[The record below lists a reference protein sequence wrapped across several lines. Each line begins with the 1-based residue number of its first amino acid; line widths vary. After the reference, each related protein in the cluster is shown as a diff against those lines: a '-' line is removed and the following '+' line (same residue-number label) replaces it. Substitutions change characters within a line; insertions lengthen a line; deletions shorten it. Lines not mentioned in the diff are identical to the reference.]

1 MKDAFLKFLKFE
13 KRLSIHTIKS
23 YSIDLNQFIKFYQ
36 VYSKK
41 TTLKDVDHRSIRSW
55 IVDLSLKK
63 LSNRSINRKIATL
76 KSFFKFLIKREFI
89 SVNPTNKIRSLKTN
103 SLLPKFIKEKDMKFF
118 FKNLKS
124 ENNFKG
130 QRDLLIIELLYGTG
144 IRVSELINLKS
155 KDFNNE
161 KEEIKV
167 LGKRGKER
175 IIPLNNQSIK
185 QIKIRGLQSTK
196 KFQNYI
202 QIKKKTPIIK
212 NEYLITTIKGEK
224 TYPMLISRIVKKN
237 ISQLIN
243 SENYNPHLLRHTFA
257 THLLNRG
264 ADLNSIKD
272 LLGHSSLAST
282 QIYTHNSI
290 EKLKKT
296 FEKSHPKAK

>member
-36 VYSKK
+36 VYSKE
-41 TTLKDVDHRSIRSW
+41 TNLKNVDHRSIRSW

-89 SVNPTNKIRSLKTN
+89 SINPTNKIQSLKTN

-185 QIKIRGLQSTK
+185 QIK
-196 KFQNYI
+196 NYI
-202 QIKKKTPIIK
+202 QIKTKTPIIK
-212 NEYLITTIKGEK
+212 NEYLITTIKGKK

-237 ISQLIN
+237 ISQLID

-257 THLLNRG
+257 THILNRG
-264 ADLNSIKD
+264 ADLNSVKD
-272 LLGHSSLAST
+272 LLGHSSLAAT

-296 FEKSHPKAK
+296 FEKAHPKAE